1 MSYLR
6 MRTEDDGGGGG
17 DGGDAGGGLRRQ
29 TLWSTWRSLEAVST
43 ERRTERKELF
53 SNLCPDSV

>member
-6 MRTEDDGGGGG
+6 MRTEDGGGGG
-17 DGGDAGGGLRRQ
+17 DGGDAGGGRR
-29 TLWSTWRSLEAVST
+29 TRSSTWRSLEAVST